1 MEKIMAEKIRS
12 YLSVFRLR
20 GKMELQY
27 RGAMVGGI
35 VCQIFFGL
43 ILIALYRALYES
55 RPQTLPLPHV
65 VTYVWLQQ
73 AFFRMLLASDPD
85 LADKIRTGGI
95 SYDLCRPV
103 SLYGFYYFRILAQKL
118 IGSLMRAVPMLVFAA
133 LLPGGWGIAPPSSA
147 AAFLI
152 SLAALVPGLFCVSA
166 LENITMGFTMR
177 TLDSRGVQAMLNLL
191 MMILCGNILPLT
203 LFPDSWQKVITLLPY
218 AQLLDAPIRL
228 YTGEYTLSEGP
239 RVIFIQAAWTAL
251 LVLSGIFLWQRNR
264 RHLILQG
271 G

>member
-1 MEKIMAEKIRS
+1 MRS

-20 GKMELQY
+20 LKMELQY
-27 RGAMVGGI
+27 RGAMVGGL
-35 VCQIFFGL
+35 VCQVFFGL
-43 ILIALYRALYES
+43 ILIALYRALYETTPQS
-55 RPQTLPLPHV
+55 RPLSHV

-103 SLYGFYYFRILAQKL
+103 SLYGFYYVRALALKGT
-118 IGSLMRAVPMLVFAA
+118 GSLMRAVPMLLFAS
-133 LLPGGWGIAPPSSA
+133 LLPQGWGISLPASLPG
-147 AAFLI
+147 FLL
-152 SLAALVPGLFCVSA
+152 SLAALLLGLLCVSA
-166 LENITMGFTMR
+166 IENITMGFTMQ
-177 TLDSRGVQAMLNLL
+177 TLDSRGIQAMLNLL

-203 LFPDSWQKVITLLPY
+203 LFPDSWQRVITLLPY

-228 YTGEYTLSEGP
+228 YTGEYAPE
-239 RVIFIQAAWTAL
+239 TAL
-251 LVLSGIFLWQRNR
+251 GVLALQTGWTLLLAVLGLRLWHRNQ